1 MASILSPISNKK
13 VTPEYLK
20 KKHFKQIT
28 WGSPR
33 EVVIGNPKKPFGPH
47 KRTLVF
53 DDCQYCWEW
62 FDDEQVIDDYWK
74 VLIYYYPKGFDAFV
88 TPFQGDWKNP
98 MHPENYAMI
107 TIDNRD
113 DSWCEKVYI
122 ETEDD
127 IKTVFAIADARV
139 KYLNKEVFGIK

>member
-1 MASILSPISNKK
+1 MASILSPLSNKK
-13 VTPEYLK
+13 VTPKFLK
-20 KKHFKQIT
+20 ELGFDNIS
-28 WGSPR
+28 WGSPVKVTTIR
-33 EVVIGNPKKPFGPH
+33 EKGKT
-47 KRTLVF
+47 KRKLDF
-53 DDCQYCWEW
+53 AKCQYCWEW

-113 DSWCEKVYI
+113 DNWCEKVYV

>member
-1 MASILSPISNKK
+1 MASILSPLSNKK
-13 VTPEYLK
+13 VTPKFLK
-20 KKHFKQIT
+20 ELGFDNIS
-28 WGSPR
+28 WGSPVKVTIIR
-33 EVVIGNPKKPFGPH
+33 EKGKT
-47 KRTLVF
+47 KRKLDF
-53 DDCQYCWEW
+53 AKCQYCWEW

-74 VLIYYYPKGFDAFV
+74 VLIYYFPKGFDAFV

-113 DSWCEKVYI
+113 DNWCEKVYV

>member
-13 VTPEYLK
+13 VTPKFLK
-20 KKHFKQIT
+20 ELGFDNIS
-28 WGSPR
+28 WGSPVKVTTIR
-33 EVVIGNPKKPFGPH
+33 EKGKT
-47 KRTLVF
+47 KRKLDF
-53 DDCQYCWEW
+53 AKCQYCWEW

-113 DSWCEKVYI
+113 DNWCEKVYV

>member
-1 MASILSPISNKK
+1 MASILSPLSNKK
-13 VTPEYLK
+13 VTPKFLK
-20 KKHFKQIT
+20 ELGFDNIS
-28 WGSPR
+28 WGSPVKVTTIR
-33 EVVIGNPKKPFGPH
+33 EKGKT
-47 KRTLVF
+47 KRKLEF
-53 DDCQYCWEW
+53 AKCQYCWEW

-113 DSWCEKVYI
+113 DNWCEKVYV

-127 IKTVFAIADARV
+127 IDTVFAIAQARV

>member
-1 MASILSPISNKK
+1 MASILSTLSNKK
-13 VTPEYLK
+13 VTPKFLK
-20 KKHFKQIT
+20 ELGFDNIS
-28 WGSPR
+28 WGSPVKVTTIR
-33 EVVIGNPKKPFGPH
+33 EKGKT
-47 KRTLVF
+47 KRKLDF
-53 DDCQYCWEW
+53 AKCQYCWEW

-113 DSWCEKVYI
+113 DSWCEKVYV

-127 IKTVFAIADARV
+127 IDTVFAIAEARV
-139 KYLNKEVFGIK
+139 KYLNREIFGIK

>member
-1 MASILSPISNKK
+1 MASILSPLSNKK
-13 VTPEYLK
+13 VTPEFLK
-20 KKHFKQIT
+20 ELGFDNIS
-28 WGSPR
+28 WGSPVKVTTIR
-33 EVVIGNPKKPFGPH
+33 EKGKT
-47 KRTLVF
+47 KRKLDF
-53 DDCQYCWEW
+53 AKCQYCWEW

-113 DSWCEKVYI
+113 DNWCEKVYV

>member
-1 MASILSPISNKK
+1 MASILSPLSNKK
-13 VTPEYLK
+13 VTPEFLK
-20 KKHFKQIT
+20 ELGFDNIS
-28 WGSPR
+28 WGSPVKVTIIR
-33 EVVIGNPKKPFGPH
+33 EKGKT
-47 KRTLVF
+47 KRKLDF
-53 DDCQYCWEW
+53 AGSQYCWEW

-74 VLIYYYPKGFDAFV
+74 VLIYYFPKGFDAFV

-113 DSWCEKVYI
+113 DNWCEKVYV

>member
-1 MASILSPISNKK
+1 MTSILSPLSNKK
-13 VTPEYLK
+13 VTPKYLK
-20 KKHFKQIT
+20 ELGFDNIS
-28 WGSPR
+28 WGSPVKVTTIR
-33 EVVIGNPKKPFGPH
+33 EKGKT
-47 KRTLVF
+47 KRKLEF
-53 DDCQYCWEW
+53 AEYQYCWEW

-113 DSWCEKVYI
+113 DNWCEKVYV

-139 KYLNKEVFGIK
+139 KYLNKEIFGIK

>member
-1 MASILSPISNKK
+1 MASILSSLSNKK
-13 VTPEYLK
+13 VTPKFLK
-20 KKHFKQIT
+20 ELGFDNIS
-28 WGSPR
+28 WGSPVKVITIR
-33 EVVIGNPKKPFGPH
+33 EKGKT
-47 KRTLVF
+47 KRKLEF
-53 DDCQYCWEW
+53 AKCQYCWEW

-113 DSWCEKVYI
+113 DNWCEKVYV

>member
-1 MASILSPISNKK
+1 MASILSPLSNKK
-13 VTPEYLK
+13 VTPKFLK
-20 KKHFKQIT
+20 ELGFDNIS
-28 WGSPR
+28 WGSPIKVTTIR
-33 EVVIGNPKKPFGPH
+33 EKGKT
-47 KRTLVF
+47 KRKLEF
-53 DDCQYCWEW
+53 AKCQYCWEW

-113 DSWCEKVYI
+113 DNWCEKVYV

>member
-1 MASILSPISNKK
+1 MASILSPLSNKK
-13 VTPEYLK
+13 VTPKFLK
-20 KKHFKQIT
+20 ELGFDNIS
-28 WGSPR
+28 WGSPVKVTTIR
-33 EVVIGNPKKPFGPH
+33 EKGQT
-47 KRTLVF
+47 KRKLEF
-53 DDCQYCWEW
+53 AKCQYCWEW
-62 FDDEQVIDDYWK
+62 FDDVQVIDDYWK

-113 DSWCEKVYI
+113 DNWCEKVYV

-127 IKTVFAIADARV
+127 IKTVFAIAEARV
-139 KYLNKEVFGIK
+139 KYLNREIFGIK

>member
-1 MASILSPISNKK
+1 MASILSPLSNKK
-13 VTPEYLK
+13 VTPKFLRELG
-20 KKHFKQIT
+20 FDNIS
-28 WGSPR
+28 WGSPVKVTTIR
-33 EVVIGNPKKPFGPH
+33 EKGKT
-47 KRTLVF
+47 KRKLEF
-53 DDCQYCWEW
+53 AKCQYCWEW
-62 FDDEQVIDDYWK
+62 FDDEQIIDDYWK

-107 TIDNRD
+107 TINNRD
-113 DSWCEKVYI
+113 DNWCEKVYV

-139 KYLNKEVFGIK
+139 KYLNKEIFGIK

>member
-1 MASILSPISNKK
+1 MASILSPLSNKK
-13 VTPEYLK
+13 VTPEFLK
-20 KKHFKQIT
+20 ELGFDNIS
-28 WGSPR
+28 WGSPVKVTIIR
-33 EVVIGNPKKPFGPH
+33 EKGKT
-47 KRTLVF
+47 KRKLDFAVS
-53 DDCQYCWEW
+53 QYCWEW

-74 VLIYYYPKGFDAFV
+74 VLIYYFPKGFDAFV

-98 MHPENYAMI
+98 MHPEHYAMI
-107 TIDNRD
+107 TVDNRD
-113 DSWCEKVYI
+113 DNWCEKVYV